1 MRVRFFLPV
10 LAIAL
15 FLSACSNQAGPATP
29 STIAATDTPVS
40 TSPSTPVPLSTDTPV
55 PTATDTPMPPPLPVL
70 ASPVLIRINFQD
82 ENNGWAMAANDKG
95 LILRTVDGGQDLVEC
110 HPAGYG
116 YDWLLCHSDSLEYQ
130 FRLGAGAGRG
140 FFLGYALPDQ

>member
-40 TSPSTPVPLSTDTPV
+40 TSPSYAR
-55 PTATDTPMPPPLPVL
+55 PTLHRHTRSNRHRYAHAPAAAGPGL
-70 ASPVLIRINFQD
+70 AGPD
-82 ENNGWAMAANDKG
+82 
-95 LILRTVDGGQDLVEC
+95 
-110 HPAGYG
+110 
-116 YDWLLCHSDSLEYQ
+116 
-130 FRLGAGAGRG
+130 
-140 FFLGYALPDQ
+140 PDQFPG